1 MERNVIIHFGIKGQR
16 WGVRR
21 FENEDG
27 TLTPEGKIRYGLH
40 NKNGEFEVQRSAKT
54 FYRGQKYVDK
64 SASRELEAEK
74 ASGAA
79 VSKRREKLINMYKEK
94 GLSQEDAELAAIK
107 REKIEKT
114 LKIAGGIAVTAA
126 AAYGTYKI
134 VKLVQNNAD
143 VVIPAG
149 SDVFRTT
156 GSATEELDRAGFVA
170 VEAQDAVKYKG
181 LFGQQ
186 IKQQKAWNNA
196 FGGSGDNGVYQMTA
210 KARDQIRVAGEGK
223 GREVY
228 ERLRRADPQFAADAR
243 AVGERWEQSPMA
255 LRGDSYQAF
264 NQRLVDHASP
274 EASRVQKKFYDA
286 LKKEGYGGV
295 IDMNDRHNSGYDAKK
310 PVILF
315 NMKDSL
321 TKVSARELGDSE
333 IVSSAKKAWGMIAKS
348 SLMKI
353 GVSTLGLTA
362 VGAGIKSVSTYKDLK
377 IHEQSTAR
385 KATTKRMVVENYK
398 KLHPNTQ
405 LSDKEIAEME
415 LGS

>member
-27 TLTPEGKIRYGLH
+27 TLTEEGKIRYGLH

-54 FYRGQKYVDK
+54 FYRSQRYTDK
-64 SASRELEAEK
+64 PASRELEAEK
-74 ASGAA
+74 SSGAA

-114 LKIAGGIAVTAA
+114 LKIAGGIALTAA
-126 AAYGTYKI
+126 AAYGTYKVVNMI
-134 VKLVQNNAD
+134 QNNAD
-143 VVIPAG
+143 VVIPSG
-149 SDVFRTT
+149 TDVFRTT
-156 GSATEELDRAGFVA
+156 GDASEELDRAGFVA
-170 VEAQDAVKYKG
+170 VEARDAVKYKG
-181 LFGQQ
+181 LYGQQ
-186 IKQQKAWNNA
+186 LQQQQAWNKM
-196 FGGSGDNGVYQMTA
+196 FGGTGGGVYQMSA
-210 KARDQIRVAGEGK
+210 KARGEIRVAGEGK
-223 GREVY
+223 GREIY
-228 ERLRRADPQFAADAR
+228 ERLRRTDPQFVADAR
-243 AVGERWEQSPMA
+243 AVGERWETSPMA
-255 LRGDSYQAF
+255 LKGDSYRAF

-274 EASRVQKKFYDA
+274 EASSVQKKFYDA

-295 IDMNDRHNSGYDAKK
+295 IDTNDRHNSGYDAKK

-321 TKVSARELGDSE
+321 TKVSAREIGDSE
-333 IVSSAKKAWGMIAKS
+333 IASSAKKAWGMIAKS
-348 SLMKI
+348 SLMKM
-353 GVSTLGLTA
+353 GVSALGLTA
-362 VGAGIKSVSTYKDLK
+362 VGAGIKSVSAYKDLK
-377 IHEQSTAR
+377 VHEQSTAR
-385 KATTKRMVVENYK
+385 KATTKRMVVQNYK

-405 LSDKEIAEME
+405 LSDKEIVEME